1 MPDKK
6 PGEMGKAT
14 NDLLI
19 TCMDFRFQPWFPEKM
34 AELDIETAD
43 RLSYPGSSLAV
54 ADGTLLPSI
63 RIAKDLHAIKRVVI
77 FDHLDCGAYKL
88 GRENYGSD
96 SESQSVSHREVIEK
110 ARVEIGK
117 IVSGVTVEAHILDL
131 EGNSS
136 PA

>member
-1 MPDKK
+1 MSGKK
-6 PGEMGKAT
+6 PAEMGHTT
-14 NDLLI
+14 NDLVI
-19 TCMDFRFQPWFPEKM
+19 TCMDFRFQTTYPEKM
-34 AELDIETAD
+34 AELGIETAD

-63 RIAKDLHAIKRVVI
+63 LIARDLHAINRVVI

-88 GRENYGSD
+88 GQKDYGGD
-96 SESQSVSHREVIEK
+96 SESQSASHREVIER

-117 IVSGVTVEAHILDL
+117 IVSGMTVEAHIIDLD
-131 EGNSS
+131 GNTL